1 MCSELISNGF
11 RYTME
16 AEQFLEMRRNVVVN
30 EITTEMCP

>member
-1 MCSELISNGF
+1 MCSKFISNSF

-16 AEQFLEMRRNVVVN
+16 AGQFLEMRRNVVVN